1 MNDEPEAKNEATVGE
16 RGECLLGA
24 PVRYI
29 VGIDPDNVGSQ
40 SAVSPFAGEDADPS
54 VAGAAVGLDEL
65 RVGEGVV
72 MKPRS
77 LGASTMEMNYNYL
90 SFLRI

>member
-24 PVRYI
+24 PVCYV

-40 SAVSPFAGEDADPS
+40 SAVSPFAGEDADPA
-54 VAGAAVGLDEL
+54 VAGAAVGLDDV
-65 RVGEGVV
+65 RGEAGVV
-72 MKPRS
+72 MKGHSQGPTCVPLS
-77 LGASTMEMNYNYL
+77 YL
-90 SFLRI
+90 SILRL